1 MVFLV
6 DVNID
11 RVRERGEF
19 ILIWDVDNGMFFDI
33 NGLFDCS
40 KYWKRE
46 RERFKF
52 CICIYYIRNISWNWY
67 ERFW

>member
-46 RERFKF
+46 RDLNFVF
-52 CICIYYIRNISWNWY
+52 VFII
-67 ERFW
+67 